1 MIASAPLGHLSYQMS
16 ELHNSES
23 LINIKFPS
31 QATQFFHLR
40 FFNLAMTP
48 SLNKLGFMTS

>member
-31 QATQFFHLR
+31 QATRFFHLR